1 MKEVFKR
8 KENIILKILS
18 IIFILPSI
26 YYAIICDHTIG
37 LLFLAMAS
45 IPVGIRFMRESHLIS
60 LGLLSFG
67 LITLPLGVGGLL
79 GKIGNVL
86 TDAPA
91 MIEIVGIGFIT
102 SGVLTIF
109 EYIVS
114 KKRSTYTVKFQLE
127 VGIILI
133 MVALTCFLW
142 AEGVI

>member
-8 KENIILKILS
+8 KENLILKILS
-18 IIFILPSI
+18 IAFILPSI
-26 YYAIICDHTIG
+26 YYAIRCEQTIG

-45 IPVGIRFMRESHLIS
+45 IPAGIRFMRESHLIS

-91 MIEIVGIGFIT
+91 MIEIVGIGLIT
-102 SGVLTIF
+102 SGILTIF

-114 KKRSTYTVKFQLE
+114 KKRSTYTMKFQLE